1 MQCPLSGSRLIPKRN
16 ANDNIV
22 GVNSS
27 TSASASSQWQ
37 SGYLSYA
44 TAELVAEF
52 PTLEVPRVMEY
63 VSQAIDQVPATRGVN
78 SLLDQARALI
88 RMSR

>member
-1 MQCPLSGSRLIPKRN
+1 ML
-16 ANDNIV
+16 D
-22 GVNSS
+22 VNPS
-27 TSASASSQWQ
+27 TPASASPQWQ

-52 PTLEVPRVMEY
+52 PSLEVPRVMEY
-63 VSQAIDQVPATRGVN
+63 VNLAIDRVPATRGVN

-88 RMSR
+88 RRSR